1 MCRSTYL
8 CRIAAPIEQDSR
20 IRDAFPDLEISDRS
34 YRPGGHD
41 QINLVTP
48 REELN
53 TLMDRDSVRLAVR
66 TFNHRLMKKGPA
78 RMRAITVSTW
88 LTRSSKLREKY
99 PEI

>member
-1 MCRSTYL
+1 MCRSIYS

-66 TFNHRLMKKGPA
+66 TFNHHRLMKKGPCTYA
-78 RMRAITVSTW
+78 RYHCLDLAD
-88 LTRSSKLREKY
+88 
-99 PEI
+99 EIIEGQGEIP